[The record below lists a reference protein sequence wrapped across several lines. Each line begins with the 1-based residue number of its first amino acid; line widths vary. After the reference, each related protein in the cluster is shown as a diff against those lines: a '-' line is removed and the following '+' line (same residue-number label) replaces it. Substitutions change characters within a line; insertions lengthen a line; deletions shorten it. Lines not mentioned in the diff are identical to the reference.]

1 MSIKKIK
8 NLLCPPNNFVFF
20 AEEQYE
26 QPNLSGVN
34 RPKQLTTHKTD
45 WIAKEPGTRFGA
57 AAFAAKMA
65 PEFSIP
71 SMGCGGQL
79 APNN

>member
-1 MSIKKIK
+1 
-8 NLLCPPNNFVFF
+8 
-20 AEEQYE
+20 
-26 QPNLSGVN
+26 VN

-65 PEFSIP
+65 PEFSIL

-79 APNN
+79 AQKQLNLVSKVGPSPYFLTWSIDPQ

>member
-1 MSIKKIK
+1 
-8 NLLCPPNNFVFF
+8 
-20 AEEQYE
+20 
-26 QPNLSGVN
+26 VN

-45 WIAKEPGTRFGA
+45 WIAKEPATRFGA

-65 PEFSIP
+65 PEFWIL

-79 APNN
+79 AQKN